1 MDCGAWRTGAGCAAA
16 GRGETI
22 GCGSTCLAGTGG
34 AAWWSCEITGGVVAP
49 RGARTASVALTVTA
63 RTAPQ
68 ISATLATTFLADRKL
83 AGDRGAG
90 LCLPSAVAVA
100 VAVVAL
106 RRRGSVPIHAIKAV
120 AGGPEPALRRW
131 WGVGLGTKSPRA

>member
-1 MDCGAWRTGAGCAAA
+1 M
-16 GRGETI
+16 
-22 GCGSTCLAGTGG
+22 AGTGG

-83 AGDRGAG
+83 AGDRGAC
-90 LCLPSAVAVA
+90 LCPPSAVAA
-100 VAVVAL
+100 VAL